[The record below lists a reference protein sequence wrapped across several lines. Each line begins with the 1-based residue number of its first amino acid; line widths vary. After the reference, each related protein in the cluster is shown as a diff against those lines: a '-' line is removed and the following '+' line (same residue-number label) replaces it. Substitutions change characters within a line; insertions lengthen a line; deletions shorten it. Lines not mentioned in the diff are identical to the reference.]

1 MKLPLSTYRSQ
12 NGQKLKLSKI
22 NANDTGP
29 FKAGKIG
36 KAEARDYFKEQQKT
50 LAELQERLYADGN
63 QALLVIFQAMD
74 AGGKD
79 GCIANVVGSFDPQGV
94 NVSSFKAP
102 SPEELAH
109 DFLWRIHQKTPAKG
123 MIGVF
128 NRSHYEDVLVVR
140 VKELVPEAVWS
151 KRYELI
157 NAFERTLS
165 EAGTQIVKLYLHI
178 DKDMQKKRLQ
188 ERLDDPTKQWK
199 LSPADL
205 KERERWDDYM
215 AAFEAAFEKCSQ
227 VPWYIVPANYKW
239 YRDVVVGQILIETL
253 EKMNLQYPGLEY
265 DPKTVVIK

>member
-1 MKLPLSTYRSQ
+1 MKLLVDTYRIQ
-12 NGQKLKLSKI
+12 RGQKDKFGQI
-22 NANDTGP
+22 RTHDTGP
-29 FKAGKIG
+29 FKAGKLG
-36 KAEARDYFKEQQKT
+36 KEEARDLFKKQQKR
-50 LAELQERLYADGN
+50 LSELQERLYADGK

-102 SPEELAH
+102 TAQELAH

-140 VKELVPEAVWS
+140 VKELVPETVWS

-165 EAGTQIVKLYLHI
+165 EAGTQIVKVYLHI
-178 DKDMQKKRLQ
+178 DKNMQKKRLQ

-199 LSPADL
+199 LSPSDL
-205 KERERWDDYM
+205 KEREKWDDYM
-215 AAFEAAFEKCSQ
+215 TAFGAVFEQCSEI
-227 VPWYIVPANYKW
+227 PWYVVPANYKW
-239 YRDVVVGQILIETL
+239 YRDVVVAQILIETL
-253 EKMNLQYPGLEY
+253 EKMNLTYPGLEY